1 MVAEVVAGPG
11 RRQGPCPSQVWL
23 LWSSL
28 GLQARPSVQVP
39 AGSPD
44 HDTKAQVQEVVQ
56 GVLQRRT
63 DFSVPVHMHS
73 FLDHGGLRDPRRPL
87 AGLTFAAHFL

>member
-1 MVAEVVAGPG
+1 MIGFLRKTRHMLGRTGPTLRRHRPQ
-11 RRQGPCPSQVWL
+11 RRQSTVL
-23 LWSSL
+23 
-28 GLQARPSVQVP
+28 
-39 AGSPD
+39 
-44 HDTKAQVQEVVQ
+44 
-56 GVLQRRT
+56 LQRRT

>member
-1 MVAEVVAGPG
+1 MGALETPVAEGIDHQFSTNAAMIARSG
-11 RRQGPCPSQVWL
+11 
-23 LWSSL
+23 SSPVL
-28 GLQARPSVQVP
+28 
-39 AGSPD
+39 
-44 HDTKAQVQEVVQ
+44 
-56 GVLQRRT
+56 LQRRT

>member
-1 MVAEVVAGPG
+1 MAYSLHRQRHPEADVGNCKQDDRPQ
-11 RRQGPCPSQVWL
+11 RRQSTVL
-23 LWSSL
+23 
-28 GLQARPSVQVP
+28 
-39 AGSPD
+39 
-44 HDTKAQVQEVVQ
+44 
-56 GVLQRRT
+56 LQRRT